1 MAAEAF
7 ADRAYQADG
16 SLAPRSQPGAVI
28 HDVDAVVARAVAMVT
43 EQTVVA
49 TDGSTIE
56 FEADTLCLH
65 GDTPGAAALAVAIR
79 RGLEDAGVTI
89 AALVRR

>member
-1 MAAEAF
+1 
-7 ADRAYQADG
+7 
-16 SLAPRSQPGAVI
+16 
-28 HDVDAVVARAVAMVT
+28 MVT

-49 TDGSTIE
+49 TDGTTIE

-65 GDTPGAAALAVAIR
+65 GDTPGAAALAAAIR

-89 AALVRR
+89 APLVRR